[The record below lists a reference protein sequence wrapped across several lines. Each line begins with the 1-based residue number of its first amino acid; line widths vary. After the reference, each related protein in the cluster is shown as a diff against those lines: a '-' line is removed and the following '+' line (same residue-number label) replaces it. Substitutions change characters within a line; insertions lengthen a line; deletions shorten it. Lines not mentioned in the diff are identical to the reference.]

1 MKTVGVPGDPNLDA
15 MQAAF
20 ESLGDLGDQFVLVGG
35 CATGLLITSVRS
47 EMIRPTRDVD
57 LVVEVTT
64 RKDYRRLEQDL
75 RRRGFVNDQD
85 PEAPICRWRFGE
97 VAIDLMPI
105 EADVLGF
112 GNRWYRH
119 AAALAE
125 TVALPNGRP
134 IRLVPAPV
142 FLLTKLDAFDS
153 RGGADLLYSHD
164 LEDVMTVIDGR
175 EELEQEI
182 AAAPTEIR
190 QAISEHLV
198 GLLGDDR
205 LTEAMAGFLPGDAAS
220 QARLPELRAKLQRLA
235 RRG

>member
-15 MQAAF
+15 VQAAF
-20 ESLGDLGDQFVLVGG
+20 EALGDLGDRVVLVGG
-35 CATGLLITSVRS
+35 CATGLLITAVRS

-57 LVVEVTT
+57 LIVEITT
-64 RKDYRRLEQDL
+64 RKDYRRFEQDL
-75 RRRGFVNDQD
+75 RTRGFVNDQD
-85 PEAPICRWRFGE
+85 TEAPICRWRFGDI
-97 VAIDLMPI
+97 VVDLMPVD
-105 EADVLGF
+105 EGVLGF

-125 TVALPNGRP
+125 TVALTNGRP

-142 FLLTKLDAFDS
+142 FLLTKLDAFGS

-198 GLLGDDR
+198 GQLDDDR

-220 QARLPELRAKLQRLA
+220 QARLPELHEKLRRLA
-235 RRG
+235 RSD